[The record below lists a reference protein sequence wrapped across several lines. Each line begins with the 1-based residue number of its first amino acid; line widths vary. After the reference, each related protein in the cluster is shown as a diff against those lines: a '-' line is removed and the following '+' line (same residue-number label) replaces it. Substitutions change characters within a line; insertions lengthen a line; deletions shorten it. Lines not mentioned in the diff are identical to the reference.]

1 MLERFG
7 LVESAAV
14 RVPIGG
20 DDGDDG
26 DEEGALLPSDG
37 KGSPKR
43 PTVQTFQSLVGSLLW
58 ISRCTRPDIVFAVHR
73 VTRRSHAP
81 SEGDWR
87 LAKKIVKYLKGTKK
101 IDFMM
106 KGDKDS
112 MKDDGVVVEAFSDVD
127 YAADKSERKSVSG
140 GVFMVGGMI
149 VGWMCKKQKCAALST
164 MEVKYVAA
172 SQTSAEMIGIVELLK
187 EIGVQMQSCTTLH
200 VDNQAAI
207 AQMKG
212 EHTSGRV
219 KHIDVRYKFVKDLAK
234 KDLLTVQY
242 CESKKMRADIL
253 TKTLPAPR
261 LSELRGLMMLSD

>member
-1 MLERFG
+1 MQVVELKNLGVVSKFLGILFRYDDDNGWKLNQEPVVDEMLERFG

-20 DDGDDG
+20 DDE

-43 PTVQTFQSLVGSLLW
+43 PTVQPFQSLVGS
-58 ISRCTRPDIVFAVHR
+58 RPDVTFVVHR

-81 SEGDWR
+81 SEDDWL
-87 LAKKIVKYLKGTKK
+87 LAKKIAKFLKGTKK
-101 IDFMM
+101 LDFMM
-106 KGDKDS
+106 KGDKDL
-112 MKDDGVVVEAFSDVD
+112 MKDDGVVVEAFSDAD
-127 YAADKSERKSVSG
+127 YAADKSDRKSVSG
-140 GVFMVGGMI
+140 GEFIEGGMI
-149 VGWMCKKQKCAALST
+149 VGWMCKKQKCVALST
-164 MEVKYVAA
+164 MEAEYVAA

-207 AQMKG
+207 AQIKG
-212 EHTSGRV
+212 EDTSGRA

-234 KDLLTVQY
+234 KD
-242 CESKKMRADIL
+242 
-253 TKTLPAPR
+253 
-261 LSELRGLMMLSD
+261 